1 MFLLSH
7 CRVKMTTKF
16 GLVLVCFITR
26 LVCICLKRK
35 QYYLMFATFLS
46 QFVKYGEMSKN
57 IMKHK
62 ILFQRHENQKSLHNF
77 VYFISIRMLL
87 TKLYR
92 VAPEQAATKQYIK
105 LPNFKN
111 LLFNTHTSKK
121 AIALFIFVN
130 TCMTNVALHCKWI
143 HIDNIRNS
151 HNIYVIGILI
161 IEINITVTFDE
172 KIQIM
177 SFLVYSISILK
188 CCFTDVLLHILF
200 TT

>member
-7 CRVKMTTKF
+7 CRVKTTTKL
-16 GLVLVCFITR
+16 GLVLVLFITS
-26 LVCICLKRK
+26 LMYISLKGK
-35 QYYLMFATFLS
+35 QSYFMFATFLS

-87 TKLYR
+87 TKLYS
-92 VAPEQAATKQYIK
+92 VAPKQAATKQYIK

-143 HIDNIRNS
+143 HINNIRNS

-161 IEINITVTFDE
+161 IENN
-172 KIQIM
+172 
-177 SFLVYSISILK
+177 
-188 CCFTDVLLHILF
+188 ILF
-200 TT
+200 RWMNKFRRGVFWYILFQF